1 VRRRAY
7 FQINLAHLLGLVML
21 LGAIGVADLRTLGVG
36 RRLSLV
42 DMHRTLVPIGIAG
55 LLLTLASGALL
66 FAADARSLV
75 GAGVFQVKILLI
87 VLAIANALL
96 FEGMFRDLS
105 RGAPPMAKAMAAISL
120 GLWLCVAAIGRLIGY
135 V

>member
-1 VRRRAY
+1 MRRHAY

-21 LGAIGVADLRTLGVG
+21 LGAIGIADLRTLGVG

-55 LLLTLASGALL
+55 LVLTLASGVLL
-66 FAADARSLV
+66 FAADAKSLI
-75 GAGVFQVKILLI
+75 GAGVFQLKVLLI
-87 VLAIANALL
+87 ALAIANALL
-96 FEGMFRDLS
+96 FQRMFSDLS
-105 RGAPPMAKAMAAISL
+105 RGPSPMAKAMAAISL